1 MLTKIGRSYCK
12 VRDSQDDMAT
22 ATGMQLKE
30 TRVEAGVVWLLLYS
44 QTEMVVPSGAPVIDK
59 HVVKRTL
66 LKSSHAPCLL
76 THASTIDLRDRGQAH
91 PIRWRLPSEVIMILD
106 DVDSSALMRLH
117 SLLASVGSPRLP
129 VDQAQ
134 VKVLLRQIAS
144 NGQW

>member
-1 MLTKIGRSYCK
+1 MLTKIGRSYCE

-44 QTEMVVPSGAPVIDK
+44 QTEMVVPSGAPVINK

-66 LKSSHAPCLL
+66 LETSHAPCLL
-76 THASTIDLRDRGQAH
+76 PHASTIDLLRRGRAD
-91 PIRWRLPSEVIMILD
+91 PTRPSLPPVTMILD
-106 DVDSSALMRLH
+106 DADLGALMRLH
-117 SLLASVGSPRLP
+117 GLVASSAIPQLVK
-129 VDQAQ
+129 QEQ
-134 VKVLLRQIAS
+134 MKVLLRQIAS